1 MQSWERNV
9 EAYHIVADMLVNLRR
24 IMHRGLEK
32 CAGKT
37 WYLDACPPGIYENL
51 ISRKER
57 EAAID
62 RFSRDY
68 EQIIN
73 FATFSELAE
82 ILEFNSDLKVLL
94 ASLEPEGT
102 TLVDRL
108 REMEIIRIKMA
119 EARAFG
125 DDDIEV
131 LGEYHREFRELLTN
145 PRKRRQ
151 DDTAPAAEESA
162 ADFETEAGQSAASL
176 RDAVAAAAAAGA
188 EVTNPAIHAA
198 VEEPEEVATEAP
210 AAEASELPETDVEPD
225 TEAAPDDEQPPPVES
240 EPAPPAEEIDEL
252 DSPLPQPTTT
262 PVAGG
267 AQAPRSEAAIE
278 AELAMAK
285 DDDIGVLRAL
295 RREVLWVAE
304 GVFDLDADRPH
315 EVWETLRAGGWYDMK
330 LGELALAPLEFFY
343 SVAEEVRDR
352 VNAGTDPEEIRE
364 FIKEAHFST
373 LLLSLREM
381 FLKQGL

>member
-57 EAAID
+57 EASID

-82 ILEFNSDLKVLL
+82 ILDFNDDLKVLL
-94 ASLEPEGT
+94 ASLEPEGA

-108 REMEIIRIKMA
+108 REMEIIRVKMA

-145 PRKRRQ
+145 PRKKR
-151 DDTAPAAEESA
+151 DEETVPAAESA
-162 ADFETEAGQSAASL
+162 ADFETEAGQKAANL

-188 EVTNPAIHAA
+188 EITNPAIHA
-198 VEEPEEVATEAP
+198 VTEEPEEIETEPP
-210 AAEASELPETDVEPD
+210 AAEASEALAADQETG
-225 TEAAPDDEQPPPVES
+225 AAGDEEQPAEPEAVPAVEDV
-240 EPAPPAEEIDEL
+240 DEL
-252 DSPLPQPTTT
+252 DSPLPRPAVAPT
-262 PVAGG
+262 AGG
-267 AQAPRSEAAIE
+267 GQGPRSDAAIE
-278 AELAMAK
+278 AELAMAN

-304 GVFDLDADRPH
+304 GVFDLDADRPQ

-330 LGELALAPLEFFY
+330 LGDLALAPLEFFY

-352 VNAGTDPEEIRE
+352 VNAGIDPDEIRE

>member
-57 EAAID
+57 EASID

-73 FATFSELAE
+73 FATFSELAD
-82 ILEFNSDLKVLL
+82 ILDFNDDLKVLL
-94 ASLEPEGT
+94 ASLEPEGA

-119 EARAFG
+119 EARVFG

-145 PRKRRQ
+145 PRKKR
-151 DDTAPAAEESA
+151 DEETVPAAAESA
-162 ADFETEAGQSAASL
+162 ADFETEAGHKPASL
-176 RDAVAAAAAAGA
+176 RDSVAAAAAAGA
-188 EVTNPAIHAA
+188 EFTNPAIQAIA
-198 VEEPEEVATEAP
+198 EEPEEIEAEPPVAEAPETVATDEET
-210 AAEASELPETDVEPD
+210 AAEDEEQLPAEP
-225 TEAAPDDEQPPPVES
+225 EV
-240 EPAPPAEEIDEL
+240 APPGEEVDEL
-252 DSPLPQPTTT
+252 DSPLPQPTVAPT
-262 PVAGG
+262 AGG
-267 AQAPRSEAAIE
+267 GQGPRSDAAIE
-278 AELAMAK
+278 AELAMAN

-330 LGELALAPLEFFY
+330 LGDLALAPLEFFY

-352 VNAGTDPEEIRE
+352 VNAGIDPDEIRQ
-364 FIKEAHFST
+364 FIGEAHFST

>member
-94 ASLEPEGT
+94 ASLEPEGA

-108 REMEIIRIKMA
+108 REMEIIRVKMA

-145 PRKRRQ
+145 PRKRR
-151 DDTAPAAEESA
+151 DEETVPTAEESA
-162 ADFETEAGQSAASL
+162 SDFETEAGQKAASL
-176 RDAVAAAAAAGA
+176 RDGVAAAAAAGA
-188 EVTNPAIHAA
+188 EFTNPAIQAVAEEDEEIEAEPPVAEAPETLATDEETAA
-198 VEEPEEVATEAP
+198 DDEDRLPAEPEV
-210 AAEASELPETDVEPD
+210 
-225 TEAAPDDEQPPPVES
+225 PPPG
-240 EPAPPAEEIDEL
+240 EEVDEVDEL
-252 DSPLPQPTTT
+252 DSPLPQPAVAPT
-262 PVAGG
+262 PGG
-267 AQAPRSEAAIE
+267 GQGPRSDAAIE
-278 AELAMAK
+278 AELAMAN
-285 DDDIGVLRAL
+285 DDNIGVLRAL

-304 GVFDLDADRPH
+304 GVFNLEADRPH

-352 VNAGTDPEEIRE
+352 VNAGIDPQEIRQ
-364 FIKEAHFST
+364 FIAEAHFST
-373 LLLSLREM
+373 LLLTLREM

>member
-32 CAGKT
+32 CAGKS

-73 FATFSELAE
+73 FATFSELAD
-82 ILEFNSDLKVLL
+82 ILEFNNDLKVLL
-94 ASLEPEGT
+94 ASLEPEGA

-108 REMEIIRIKMA
+108 REMEIIRVKMA
-119 EARAFG
+119 EARVFG

-145 PRKRRQ
+145 PRKKR
-151 DDTAPAAEESA
+151 DEETVPAAKESA
-162 ADFETEAGQSAASL
+162 ADFETEAGHKPASL
-176 RDAVAAAAAAGA
+176 RDGVAAAAAAGA
-188 EVTNPAIHAA
+188 EFTNPAIQALA
-198 VEEPEEVATEAP
+198 EEDAEIETEPPVAEAPETVATDEET
-210 AAEASELPETDVEPD
+210 AAEDEEQLPDKP
-225 TEAAPDDEQPPPVES
+225 EAAPPG
-240 EPAPPAEEIDEL
+240 EEIDEL
-252 DSPLPQPTTT
+252 DSPLPQPARAPTT
-262 PVAGG
+262 GG
-267 AQAPRSEAAIE
+267 GQGPRSDAAIE
-278 AELAMAK
+278 AELAMAN
-285 DDDIGVLRAL
+285 DDDTGVLRAL
-295 RREVLWVAE
+295 RREVLWIAE
-304 GVFDLDADRPH
+304 GVFNLEADRPH

-352 VNAGTDPEEIRE
+352 VDAGVDPEEIRQ
-364 FIKEAHFST
+364 FIAEAHFST